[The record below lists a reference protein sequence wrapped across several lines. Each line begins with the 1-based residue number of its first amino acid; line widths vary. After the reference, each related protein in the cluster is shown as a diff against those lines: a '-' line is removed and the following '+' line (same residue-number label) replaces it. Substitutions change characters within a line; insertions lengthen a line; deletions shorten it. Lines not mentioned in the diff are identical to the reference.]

1 MKDRITI
8 EGRDGAFGAY
18 IARPKTLPASAVV
31 VLHEVFG
38 VNADIR
44 KTCDELAEQGFL
56 RKPRTFRVYWE
67 ARHIQKKRRSGI
79 RSVAFIEFVSC
90 VL

>member
-44 KTCDELAEQGFL
+44 KTCNELAEQGFL
-56 RKPRTFRVYWE
+56 RKPRIFRVYWE
-67 ARHIQKKRRSGI
+67 VRHIQKSDAPEFGA
-79 RSVAFIEFVSC
+79 SLIEFVSC

>member
-18 IARPKTLPASAVV
+18 IARPMALSAPAVV
-31 VLHEVFG
+31 VLQELFG

-44 KTCDELAEQGFL
+44 KTCDGARPVLA
-56 RKPRTFRVYWE
+56 
-67 ARHIQKKRRSGI
+67 SGAGC
-79 RSVAFIEFVSC
+79 RP
-90 VL
+90 